1 MERDLRTL
9 IRKSLDYY
17 DNKNNEYKKFIK
29 TDKIKMDKA
38 KSKIMLEDKVFSYEA
53 LGVFDN
59 QTNVWAWSWMIPSID
74 NIKKNL
80 SRKLLNYG
88 LDIEIQNNETTLE
101 DMYLKTQFT
110 NSRFL
115 LNEFLQLEIHLA
127 LSSYLLKENIKFI
140 YPLRNYLDKN
150 KNKYVT
156 FYLLIK

>member
-29 TDKIKMDKA
+29 TEKIKIDKA
-38 KSKIMLEDKVFSYEA
+38 KSKIILEDKVFSYEA

-59 QTNVWAWSWMIPSID
+59 QTNVWAWSWMIPLID
-74 NIKKNL
+74 NIKKQL

-88 LDIEIQNNETTLE
+88 LDIEVEDNETILE

-115 LNEFLQLEIHLA
+115 LDEFLQLEIHLA

-140 YPLRNYLDKN
+140 YPLRSYLDKN
-150 KNKYVT
+150 KYVIT
-156 FYLLIK
+156 YLLIK